1 MGVRLL
7 AANAMR
13 FARVRLG
20 VVPGHVSAIRHQ
32 CRIERGTSGDRLQ
45 RQLLECTT
53 VSGCNYA
60 GKRDEE
66 RQQSG
71 DPLPTTSPEVGS
83 HGNPMIPAYEESR
96 MIQVNPMSGGG
107 AMCRTDRHRGACHAR
122 RNLSALP
129 TTDTELN
136 DIAAAAK
143 RGDSRMPRNG

>member
-20 VVPGHVSAIRHQ
+20 VVLGHVSAILRP

-71 DPLPTTSPEVGS
+71 DPLPTTTPEVGS
-83 HGNPMIPAYEESR
+83 HGNPMIPACEESPNDPGQPYVGQSR
-96 MIQVNPMSGGG
+96 RCVEPTGTAAPVTLG
-107 AMCRTDRHRGACHAR
+107 A
-122 RNLSALP
+122 S
-129 TTDTELN
+129 
-136 DIAAAAK
+136 
-143 RGDSRMPRNG
+143 

>member
-1 MGVRLL
+1 MGVGLL
-7 AANAMR
+7 ADDAMR

-20 VVPGHVSAIRHQ
+20 VVLGHVSAILRP

-83 HGNPMIPAYEESR
+83 HGNPMIPRVRAIANDPGQHYVAQSR
-96 MIQVNPMSGGG
+96 GLLVGIVTLGDLLRIVVAQIDDLVGATSGELV
-107 AMCRTDRHRGACHAR
+107 AEAR
-122 RNLSALP
+122 ERP
-129 TTDTELN
+129 
-136 DIAAAAK
+136 
-143 RGDSRMPRNG
+143 